1 MNYFFMSFNNCFQYE
16 IIFTIIT
23 GIMNCLLISMISV
36 SSMTS
41 SLRAVLSDQA
51 FPDERHFKMLK
62 AVVE

>member
-41 SLRAVLSDQA
+41 SLRAVLSEQT